1 MRKITSCILVAVV
14 LLILI
19 LPLFGTVLAQDT
31 PYAEYIVKL
40 YRSHGSGQNTL
51 PVYLNLSRLQ
61 EPVQAVEFTLHY
73 DSDVMTFVH
82 VGEVADVSQ
91 QATQTDGSGFI
102 SGTGKQLHI
111 KAERQRA
118 FHGAGRMVGVRFQI
132 PEGATGITRIY
143 LTDMVT
149 TGTYQGTSGARY
161 TPGYPAYI
169 DIDLAQDEN
178 VLLDPTEPT
187 EPTVQPTGSVVPSAK
202 IAPFLSY
209 GNGLRINMRVEQI
222 NIPYHRVDFTLHY
235 DPSWL
240 RYENEGAGDLS
251 FSGGVTRRS
260 SSNQFIPGGLTLD
273 YSVRRE
279 EDQEQKHPGTLG
291 SMKFFRDPLLQG
303 YTRLYISDV
312 RIYYFDENG
321 QEQSFVP
328 DYNES
333 FAVQMRETANM
344 GYVNMY
350 PTEPKE
356 EAPEPSTAPST
367 EPPTEQTTAATTAP
381 TVAETTV
388 PATEPA
394 VVPETTTVPT
404 TESTAT
410 QEPTTVPSTAAT
422 VPSATSSVAADILTT
437 GTEQQEKQTGTL
449 SSKPDAYQ
457 QEQERKPISVMLIS
471 LIAVFVIAVIM
482 VVWVILRNKKK

>member
-1 MRKITSCILVAVV
+1 MKKTINRILVAVV
-14 LLILI
+14 LLMLM
-19 LPLFGTVLAQDT
+19 LPLFGTVLAEDV
-31 PYAEYIVKL
+31 PHAEYVFKL
-40 YRSHGSGQNTL
+40 YRSHESGQNTL
-51 PVYLNLSRLQ
+51 YVFLNLTRLN

-73 DSDVMTFVH
+73 DSSVMTFVG
-82 VGEVADVSQ
+82 VEGAADVLARS
-91 QATQTDGSGFI
+91 TQTDGSSLI
-102 SGTGKQLHI
+102 AGTGKQLHI
-111 KAERQRA
+111 KAERQRS
-118 FHGAGRMVGVRFQI
+118 FHGTGRMTGVRFQL
-132 PEGATGITRIY
+132 PEGATGVTRIY
-143 LTDMVT
+143 ITDMVT
-149 TGTYQGTSGARY
+149 TGTYQGVSGATY
-161 TPGYPAYI
+161 TPKYPAYI
-169 DIDLAQDEN
+169 DIDLSQDEN
-178 VLLDPTEPT
+178 ILLDPTEPT
-187 EPTVQPTGSVVPSAK
+187 ELPSDPMEPTAK

-260 SSNQFIPGGLTLD
+260 SSNQFITGGLTLD

-291 SMKFFRDPLLQG
+291 SMKFFRDPSLQG

-328 DYNES
+328 DYDES

-356 EAPEPSTAPST
+356 EAPEPSTAPPT
-367 EPPTEQTTAATTAP
+367 EPPTEQITPVTTAP

-388 PATEPA
+388 PKTEPA

-404 TESTAT
+404 AESTAT
-410 QEPTTVPSTAAT
+410 QEPTTAPSTAAT

-437 GTEQQEKQTGTL
+437 GTQQQEKQTGTP

-457 QEQERKPISVMLIS
+457 QEQERKPISVMRIS

>member
-1 MRKITSCILVAVV
+1 MRKTINR
-14 LLILI
+14 ILI
-19 LPLFGTVLAQDT
+19 AVMLLMLMLPLFGTVLAEEA

-40 YRSHGSGQNTL
+40 YRSHESGQNTL
-51 PVYLNLSRLQ
+51 YVYLNLSRLQ

-82 VGEVADVSQ
+82 VGEVADVRQ
-91 QATQTDGSGFI
+91 QATQTDGSSFV
-102 SGTGKQLHI
+102 SGTGKQLYI

-118 FHGAGRMVGVRFQI
+118 FHGAGRMVGIRFQI

-149 TGTYQGTSGARY
+149 TGVYQGTSGARY
-161 TPGYPAYI
+161 TPSYPAYI

-178 VLLDPTEPT
+178 LLLDPTEPT
-187 EPTVQPTGSVVPSAK
+187 EPTEPPLGPVVPAAR

-222 NIPYHRVDFTLHY
+222 NIPYHRVEFTLHY
-235 DPSWL
+235 DPNWL

-251 FSGGVTRRS
+251 FNGGVVRRS
-260 SSNQFIPGGLTLD
+260 SSNQFISGGLTLD
-273 YSVRRE
+273 YAVSRE

-291 SMKFFRDPLLQG
+291 NMKFFRDPTLQG
-303 YTRLYISDV
+303 YTRLYISDA

-328 DYNES
+328 DYQES

-367 EPPTEQTTAATTAP
+367 EPPTEQITPVTTAP

-388 PATEPA
+388 PKTEPA

-410 QEPTTVPSTAAT
+410 QEPTTAPSTAAT
-422 VPSATSSVAADILTT
+422 VPSATSSAAADVLTT
-437 GTEQQEKQTGTL
+437 GTEQQEEQTGTL

-457 QEQERKPISVMLIS
+457 HEPKQKPVSVMQ
-471 LIAVFVIAVIM
+471 IALAAVSVIAIAM
-482 VVWVILRNKKK
+482 VLWVILRNKKK